1 MMDRLRALW
10 TRIVEWWN
18 KFETRQKTI
27 IVSIA
32 AGVLVMFALLIFL
45 LGRPQYEVLIVC
57 EDTKEASTVTELL
70 ADTYTYTTSSDGL
83 TISVLES
90 QAAEARIL
98 LGANNIS
105 SDAYGLENVFTGGFG
120 ETESDKEKKYKLYYE
135 TKLEEDISSFDF
147 VKSARVNLHM
157 ADNDGTLLSASTESN
172 ASVILELEGEMP
184 NDAAISIAATIS
196 TALGNDGTDKVTI
209 VDTEGNLLF
218 SNDEDY
224 SAGGLA
230 SAQMEAKAEAESI
243 MRNNVQRVLL
253 GTYTDVQVSPNLEID
268 FSSTE
273 TLSEEYSAPDGR
285 TEGMLDS
292 ADIYTEDSSNGSGGI
307 PGTDSNTDQTYV
319 YEDSSESSTS
329 ISDEHYD
336 YLPNKVTTSEIEP
349 AGNIITASSSV
360 AVAAVTYEIIKEEDV
375 ETQGLLSGLTWDE
388 YKLANA
394 EVTTLEVSDEI
405 YSLVSNATG
414 IDVDDI
420 SIIAYNEPVFYD
432 AEGLDIELVDVIQI
446 VVFVLIIG
454 LLAFVVLRS
463 MARPASDG
471 EAEEELSVETML
483 QSTPEEELENIEVDS
498 KSETMRVIEKFVED
512 NSEAAANLLRN
523 WLNEDWG

>member
-18 KFETRQKTI
+18 KFETKQKTV

-45 LGRPQYEVLIVC
+45 LGRPQYEVLVVC
-57 EDTKEASTVTELL
+57 EDTREASEVTELL
-70 ADTYTYTTSSDGL
+70 GEEYTYTTSQDGL
-83 TISVLES
+83 TINILES

-105 SDAYGLENVFTGGFG
+105 SAAYGIENVFSGGFG
-120 ETESDKEKKYKLYYE
+120 ETESDKEKKYLLYKE
-135 TKLEEDISSFDF
+135 SKFEEDLESFDF
-147 VKSARVNLHM
+147 VKSARVNLYE
-157 ADNDGTLLSASTESN
+157 ADNDGTLLSAATESN
-172 ASVILELEGEMP
+172 ASVILEIEGELP
-184 NDAAISIAATIS
+184 NDAAISIAAALS
-196 TALGNDGTDKVTI
+196 TALGNEGTDKITI

-230 SAQMEAKAEAESI
+230 SAQMEAKAEAEAI

-253 GTYTDVQVSPNLEID
+253 GTYTDVQVSPSLEID

-292 ADIYTEDSSNGSGGI
+292 ADIYTEDSSNGSGGV
-307 PGTDSNTDQTYV
+307 PGTDSNTDQSYV
-319 YEDSSESSTS
+319 FQDSTESSTS

-336 YLPNKVTTSEIEP
+336 YLPNKETKSVIEP
-349 AGNIITASSSV
+349 AGNIITANSSV
-360 AVAAVTYEIIKEEDV
+360 AVAAVSYKIIKEEDV
-375 ETQGLLSGLTWDE
+375 ETQGLLSGLTWEE

-394 EVTTLEVSDEI
+394 DKTSLEVSEEI
-405 YSLVSNATG
+405 YNLVSNATG

-420 SIIAYNEPVFYD
+420 SIIAYEEPVFYD
-432 AEGLDIELVDVIQI
+432 AEGLNIELVDVIQI

-463 MARPASDG
+463 MAKPAGS
-471 EAEEELSVETML
+471 EEVEEEISVESML
-483 QSTPEEELENIEVDS
+483 QSTPEDNLENIEVGS